1 MGMGEC
7 SCGGRGGLSNSF
19 ARAGKHP
26 ERQHI
31 FLFVQGSSSQRTPI
45 FAPSDTL
52 DIADKATSPDFLK
65 LSDKV
70 LSLLRVSNLKEV
82 LECLLETAEV
92 QVAGLIPE

>member
-7 SCGGRGGLSNSF
+7 SCGCAVGLSNSF
-19 ARAGKHP
+19 ARTGKHP

-45 FAPSDTL
+45 FAPSDTF
-52 DIADKATSPDFLK
+52 DIADKAASPDFLK

-82 LECLLETAEV
+82 LESLLEPAGI